1 MPFLPQA
8 IESALA
14 QTYPDTEVI
23 VVDDGSTDGSPD
35 VIARY
40 RGDIY
45 SAVKANGGQASALNT
60 AFAMSCGDI
69 VCLLDADDVF
79 HCEKV
84 ADTVSA
90 FEGESDACLVYH
102 QLQTVDGDGRP
113 MHRPWPRQLHRG
125 DIRRIVRRTGG
136 YYPRPPTSGLAFRRD
151 YVEPMFSIPT
161 GPHFAEDDR
170 DPGVAVELKP
180 DTYLAAPAAFLGP
193 VVGIERPLG
202 YYRVHGGNKSGAAV
216 TLERERD
223 RSLWHRRLR
232 QFAVEFRLLDEE
244 LQRRLGTREPI
255 SLEDHLEYE
264 WLRTA
269 LGETTVLSAL
279 ARTARC
285 PALGW
290 RARARESLRVALGRG
305 WSGRIPDADERPSR
319 LVSSPV
325 VTGGGPG

>member
-1 MPFLPQA
+1 M
-8 IESALA
+8 
-14 QTYPDTEVI
+14 
-23 VVDDGSTDGSPD
+23 
-35 VIARY
+35 
-40 RGDIY
+40 
-45 SAVKANGGQASALNT
+45 
-60 AFAMSCGDI
+60 
-69 VCLLDADDVF
+69 
-79 HCEKV
+79 
-84 ADTVSA
+84 
-90 FEGESDACLVYH
+90 
-102 QLQTVDGDGRP
+102 
-113 MHRPWPRQLHRG
+113 
-125 DIRRIVRRTGG
+125 
-136 YYPRPPTSGLAFRRD
+136 
-151 YVEPMFSIPT
+151 
-161 GPHFAEDDR
+161 
-170 DPGVAVELKP
+170 ELKP

-255 SLEDHLEYE
+255 SLEDHLEYQ